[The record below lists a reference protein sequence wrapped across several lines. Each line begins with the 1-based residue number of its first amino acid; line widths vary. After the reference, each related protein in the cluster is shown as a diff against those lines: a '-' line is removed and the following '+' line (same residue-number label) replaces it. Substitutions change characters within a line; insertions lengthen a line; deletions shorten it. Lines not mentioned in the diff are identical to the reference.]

1 VFADSSIHRIEL
13 PAPSFE
19 LDVEQFHAEA
29 RAAGVDAVIITSPN
43 NPTSMAVPRADLLRL
58 GELLAA
64 EGILLVVDESFVDF
78 CAEGQSMEPELAA
91 RPNLVVIK
99 SMSKAYGIG
108 GLRLGY
114 LATANL
120 ELVSRL
126 RSELPIWNING
137 FAESFLR
144 LLPRYQDAF
153 RAGCA
158 RVREDRDHLYHRL
171 SRIDGLYVYRPDAN
185 YVMVRLPEHWT
196 GPAVTRAL
204 FTEHGI
210 LIKDCA
216 GKSMAD
222 GERFLRIACRTK
234 RENQRLAVALE
245 KVLGVEPAGSPAF
258 AVARTA

>member
-1 VFADSSIHRIEL
+1 MIV
-13 PAPSFE
+13 
-19 LDVEQFHAEA
+19 
-29 RAAGVDAVIITSPN
+29 TSPN

-58 GELLAA
+58 GQLLAA
-64 EGILLVVDESFVDF
+64 EDVLLVVDESFVDF
-78 CAEGQSMEPELAA
+78 CDAGQSLQDELTGN
-91 RPNLVVIK
+91 PNLVIVK

-120 ELVSRL
+120 ELAARL
-126 RSELPIWNING
+126 RAELPIWNVNG

-144 LLPRYQDAF
+144 LLPRYQSEF
-153 RAGCA
+153 RASCA
-158 RVREDRDHLYHRL
+158 RVREDRDHLYTRL
-171 SRIDGLYVYRPDAN
+171 TKIDALHVYKPDAN
-185 YVMVRLPEHWT
+185 YVMVRLPETWT
-196 GPAVTRAL
+196 GPALTRAL

-216 GKSMAD
+216 GKSMPN
-222 GERFLRIACRTK
+222 GEQYVRIACRTK

-245 KVLGVEPAGSPAF
+245 RVLGSDRAGASAF